1 MKKAPESSRMTDTS
15 DYLIVGAGI
24 AGASVAW
31 ELARDHSVTL
41 LEAEEQPG
49 FHATGRSAAFFSEIY
64 GNALIR
70 SLTTASRSFFE
81 TPPTDFA
88 DCPLLEQR
96 GCLIY
101 ADEHQQA
108 DLEAHFAE
116 LRTHS
121 DNLALESAK
130 FALARVPVLRPEH
143 VAACIWEPDARRI
156 DVHSLFQG
164 YLRGCR
170 QRGGKLVVNAR
181 VQSASFESGA
191 WSVTTPAGNFRGRV
205 LVNAAG
211 AWADEVAKIAGAEP
225 AGLTPLRR
233 TVCIVATE
241 SAVDSSNWP
250 AVTDAVE
257 SFYFVPDAGHLLL
270 SPADETPAPAGD
282 AYPDDL
288 DVAHAVDRMETATTL
303 QVSRVVQQWAGLR
316 TFSPDRSPVVGFDAR
331 VNNFFWLAG
340 QGGYGIQ
347 TAPALSRVAAELIQ
361 GRALPAD
368 VQAAGIGA
376 GLLAPERLGA

>member
-1 MKKAPESSRMTDTS
+1 MTDTS

-41 LEAEEQPG
+41 LEAEDQPG
-49 FHATGRSAAFFSEIY
+49 FHATGRSAAFYSEIY
-64 GNALIR
+64 GNEVIRAL
-70 SLTTASRSFFE
+70 TAASRSFFE
-81 TPPTDFA
+81 SPPAGFA
-88 DCPLLEQR
+88 DSPLLEPR
-96 GCLIY
+96 GCVIY
-101 ADEHQQA
+101 ADQHQQA

-116 LRTHS
+116 LRTDS
-121 DNLALESAK
+121 DNIALESAE
-130 FALARVPVLRPEH
+130 FALSRVPVLRPEQ

-156 DVHSLFQG
+156 DVHALFQG

-170 QRGGKLVVNAR
+170 QRGGQLVVNAR
-181 VQSASFESGA
+181 VEAASFESGA
-191 WSVTTPAGNFRGRV
+191 WSVTTPAGDFRGRV

-211 AWADEVAKIAGAEP
+211 AWADEVAELGGVAP
-225 AGLTPLRR
+225 LGLTPLRR

-241 SAVDSSNWP
+241 PALDSSDWP

-288 DVAHAVDRMETATTL
+288 DVARAVDRLETATTL
-303 QVSRVVQQWAGLR
+303 QVKKLVQEWAGLR
-316 TFSPDRSPVVGFDAR
+316 TFSPDRSPVVGFDAA
-331 VNNFFWLAG
+331 VENFFWLAG

-347 TAPALSRVAAELIQ
+347 TSPAVSRLAARLLQ
-361 GRALPAD
+361 RQDPGAD
-368 VQAAGIGA
+368 PDFAEPMAAA
-376 GLLAPERLGA
+376 LAPTRFRL

>member
-1 MKKAPESSRMTDTS
+1 MNISK
-15 DYLIVGAGI
+15 
-24 AGASVAW
+24 
-31 ELARDHSVTL
+31 
-41 LEAEEQPG
+41 
-49 FHATGRSAAFFSEIY
+49 
-64 GNALIR
+64 
-70 SLTTASRSFFE
+70 
-81 TPPTDFA
+81 PTWRRISQSCA
-88 DCPLLEQR
+88 
-96 GCLIY
+96 
-101 ADEHQQA
+101 
-108 DLEAHFAE
+108 
-116 LRTHS
+116 THS
-121 DNLALESAK
+121 DNLALESAE

-331 VNNFFWLAG
+331 VKQFLLARG
-340 QGGYGIQ
+340 AGGLRHSDR
-347 TAPALSRVAAELIQ
+347 ARAVPAGGCADPGPGLT
-361 GRALPAD
+361 GRSCRLPASAPGCWPRSALARRRIVLCWGNTVPQSFVCD
-368 VQAAGIGA
+368 FICPLLVSPASTNRGNSQCWTSNTIYSAARPGPAGATRSTWPARWWRTHPATGIRCRDGRDHDHCVEA
-376 GLLAPERLGA
+376 R